1 MDEFKAQWSADEGS
15 KERTCAVSQVC
26 SWTGGLPMESP
37 RIALSQVSRQRPQLG
52 RGWRNQIRGRS
63 LDAVETGY
71 GRVPGKAKV
80 LLSEG

>member
-1 MDEFKAQWSADEGS
+1 
-15 KERTCAVSQVC
+15 
-26 SWTGGLPMESP
+26 MESP

-71 GRVPGKAKV
+71 GRVPLKV
-80 LLSEG
+80 LLKGALTFLNQRKGTQIQLTASAGLL